1 MEEPTMIRAHTIRL
15 NPTPEQESLFR
26 QAAGT
31 ARFCYNWGL
40 RAIKDALDQGVA
52 VPTHRSLRDAFKQ
65 IRAAEYPWI
74 FVVGKSAI
82 DDAFVNLGRAIK
94 NFVDSRTG
102 RRKGKKVGFPS
113 FKTRRRGYGSFY
125 VANDRLTVDGHTLT
139 VQKVGAL
146 NMTESL
152 RFVGK
157 ILGATIR
164 YRAGWWWISI
174 QVEVDHTPPTHTGPA
189 IGVDLG
195 IKSLAVTSDGEV
207 VENQK
212 HLTSALRT
220 VKRLQRSVSRKV
232 KGSANRRKAVLKL
245 AKAHFKVACQ
255 RNDVLH
261 KLTTTLVRQASLI
274 GIEDLNVAGIVKNHK
289 LAQAISD
296 VGFAEFRRQ
305 LEYKAPAVGS
315 RVVAIGRF
323 FASSKTCNCCGQV
336 NANLTLAMREW
347 DCPNPDCRA
356 HLDRDLNA
364 AWNIRDEAVRLAGA

>member
-1 MEEPTMIRAHTIRL
+1 MIRAHTIRL

-40 RAIKDALDQGVA
+40 RAIKDALDQGLR
-52 VPTHRSLRDAFKQ
+52 VPTQRALRDAFKQ
-65 IRAAEYPWI
+65 LRAAEYPWT
-74 FVVGKSAI
+74 FQVGKSAI
-82 DDAFVNLGRAIK
+82 DGAFVNLGRAFK
-94 NFVDSRTG
+94 NFLDSRSG
-102 RRKGKKVGFPS
+102 RRKGKKVGFPA
-113 FKTRRRGYGSFY
+113 FKARRRGYGSFY

-174 QVEVDHTPPTHTGPA
+174 QVEVEHTPPTHTGPA

-195 IKSLAVTSDGEV
+195 IKALAVTSEGEV

-212 HLTSALRT
+212 HLKAALRT
-220 VKRLQRSVSRKV
+220 VKRLQRSVRRKV
-232 KGSANRRKAVLKL
+232 KGSANRRKAVVKL
-245 AKAHFKVACQ
+245 ATAHFRVACQ
-255 RNDVLH
+255 RKDVLH
-261 KLTTTLVRQASLI
+261 KLTTALVRRASLV
-274 GIEDLNVAGIVKNHK
+274 GIEDLNVAGMLKNHC

-296 VGFAEFRRQ
+296 VSFAEFRRQ
-305 LEYKAPAVGS
+305 LDYKAPAAGS
-315 RVVAIGRF
+315 QVVAIGRF
-323 FASSKTCNCCGQV
+323 YPSSKTCNHCGSV
-336 NANLTLAMREW
+336 NPNLTLAMREW
-347 DCPNPDCRA
+347 TCLACNTV
-356 HLDRDLNA
+356 LDRDLNA
-364 AWNIRDEAVRLAGA
+364 ARNIRDEAVRLAGA